1 MRAAVRA
8 SPRSTTF
15 VALAHALCDY
25 GQLDE
30 AEAVCLQG
38 LIHHPDLPTGQVAL
52 ARAWLEAGKTAQAEM
67 RLIDTIRQHP
77 HHADAYR
84 YLAKVMDVTGRR
96 SEAIAMLT
104 RTRSEIV
111 WTQDL
116 ALLLESLTGGPL
128 PVEDLQVEPEVT
140 RLTQPRGLD
149 RRTVERRHQT
159 DRRRGEEARSSPS
172 VSSTV
177 RLDDV
182 SLREYAAAPATP
194 PPAARSLVDTATPIE
209 RSHTPTGSF
218 PPIATE
224 GPVPAPLLSTGS
236 RLSTRWVLILAIPAL
251 AVVILGVM
259 GARGGRSHA
268 DRDRQLASAPPAPDS
283 TEASGSSA
291 SATAQVR
298 ADMEA
303 DLAAGTLQRLLQA
316 RDAGRRLLADQK
328 SGERAQFDND
338 SGRLTLGF
346 VIGLL
351 ALDYGVPVDKV
362 EAQRLMGDP
371 AERSTGAAAANGAAW
386 LAAQAAAKA
395 LLALAEGDPL
405 ASAQAVRTGLADAPD
420 DRRVLL
426 AAIATRYRSGDVA
439 GAAALLDR
447 QPRLAEIW
455 GAGRP
460 TLAALQIDRGRADAA
475 WAVLRPASAS
485 GSNDALILLLI
496 EEARRA
502 DGNRARPGAA
512 PLSVPAVSAER
523 IAKACARD
531 QALSITVR
539 AACLLNQ
546 AVTLRLAGDRG
557 AALASARQVA
567 ALNST
572 NPRILGA
579 LAQLLANLGEIDE
592 AAAQAEKGSHLAS
605 AAFPPLAWANVA
617 IAIGRGGPASPPAG
631 IQPGGSESR
640 LVSARASEPGGPFP
654 AAGASDPDPD
664 LRWLSSLGLL
674 GANHRQVIKFVES
687 LETRSDRSPV
697 TAYVAGMLASKAGRR
712 HLAARWLAEAL
723 TGHGDTCRA
732 AQQYGIVLR
741 KLKQTERIAAV
752 QAALAEHNSRCPIE

>member
-30 AEAVCLQG
+30 AETVCLQG

-96 SEAIAMLT
+96 REAVAMLT

-128 PVEDLQVEPEVT
+128 PVEELHVEPEVT

-149 RRTVERRHQT
+149 RRMAERRHQT
-159 DRRRGEEARSSPS
+159 DRRRGEQGRAASG

-194 PPAARSLVDTATPIE
+194 PPAARSLIDTATPIE

-224 GPVPAPLLSTGS
+224 GPVSAPLLSTGS
-236 RLSTRWVLILAIPAL
+236 RLSTRWILILAVPAL
-251 AVVILGVM
+251 AVVVLGVM
-259 GARGGRSHA
+259 GVRGGRSHA
-268 DRDRQLASAPPAPDS
+268 DRDRQLASAPPVSDS
-283 TEASGSSA
+283 TEPAGRSLG
-291 SATAQVR
+291 ATAQVR

-328 SGERAQFDND
+328 SVAGDQRDQRDND
-338 SGRLTLGF
+338 SGRMTLGF

-362 EAQRLMGDP
+362 EAQRLTADP
-371 AERSTGAAAANGAAW
+371 AGATAASDATV
-386 LAAQAAAKA
+386 LAAQAAARA

-447 QPRLAEIW
+447 QARLGEIW
-455 GAGRP
+455 GAARP
-460 TLAALQIDRGRADAA
+460 TVAALQIDRGRADAA

-485 GSNDALILLLI
+485 GSDDALILLLI

-512 PLSVPAVSAER
+512 LSPVPAVSAER
-523 IAKACARD
+523 IDKACARD
-531 QALSITVR
+531 QIISSSVR

-546 AVTLRLAGDRG
+546 AVTQRLAGNRG
-557 AALASARQVA
+557 AALTSARQVA
-567 ALNST
+567 ALNSP

-640 LVSARASEPGGPFP
+640 LVSARASEPAGPFP

-664 LRWLSSLGLL
+664 LRWLSSLGLW

-687 LETRSDRSPV
+687 LESRSDRSPV
-697 TAYVAGMLASKAGRR
+697 TAYVAGMLAS
-712 HLAARWLAEAL
+712 
-723 TGHGDTCRA
+723 
-732 AQQYGIVLR
+732 
-741 KLKQTERIAAV
+741 
-752 QAALAEHNSRCPIE
+752 